1 MKIVSLQ
8 VQKLKWNMV
17 SRLRKGTLT
26 WSLTIIFY
34 ATFNDPPPPQLLR
47 QNYATDIE
55 YLNLTTNKII

>member
-17 SRLRKGTLT
+17 SRLRKGT

-34 ATFNDPPPPQLLR
+34 AMFNEPPPTTKITKNHARQLFR
-47 QNYATDIE
+47 TENERT
-55 YLNLTTNKII
+55 